1 MSKLDKI
8 PVILRKPIFSELFD
22 IAEISNLTGKEKMA
36 YDASLK
42 EKWDNYSTMTYAISE
57 GRKEGEK
64 HGKLAG
70 QKKIAAAMKKKG
82 LETSLI
88 KELTSLSAEEIEKL

>member
-1 MSKLDKI
+1 M
-8 PVILRKPIFSELFD
+8 
-22 IAEISNLTGKEKMA
+22 
-36 YDASLK
+36 
-42 EKWDNYSTMTYAISE
+42 
-57 GRKEGEK
+57 KEGEK